1 MDKSGP
7 DVSEHFFSKKES
19 RYNNKETK
27 KKLQMISGNLVCSNV
42 SGVLYG
48 DKRNSHRLFMSSV
61 SHYNPVANLGL
72 PTYKCLIKRIKHIK
86 RLQEQFENGK

>member
-1 MDKSGP
+1 MCLSTSL
-7 DVSEHFFSKKES
+7 V
-19 RYNNKETK
+19 K
-27 KKLQMISGNLVCSNV
+27 KKADTITRKPRKNSLQMISGNLVCSNV

-72 PTYKCLIKRIKHIK
+72 PTYKCFIKRVK
-86 RLQEQFENGK
+86 RIQEQFENGK